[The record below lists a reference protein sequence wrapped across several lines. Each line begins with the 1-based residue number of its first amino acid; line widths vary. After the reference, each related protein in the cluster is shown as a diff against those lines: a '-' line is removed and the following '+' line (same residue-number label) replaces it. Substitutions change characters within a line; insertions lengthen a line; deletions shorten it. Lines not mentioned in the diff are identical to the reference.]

1 MLALILA
8 GSLLGVVADSTPGA
22 RLAALADLVWQH
34 QTERDGGA
42 RLRAGLPVLHLPDFS
57 EAGARADAAFWRK
70 VGTALTRLPGH
81 GLSDDEAVT
90 RDILAWQA
98 ARAAEA
104 DRFYWYPS
112 LVSPYAAP
120 MNELASVFGALPVA
134 SAEDRARYLALVG
147 EYGGVF
153 RALHSKLEGQVRR
166 HLVLTRP
173 DLDLAVP
180 FWKSYQVA
188 GRTMPVWVGAERLAG
203 VPQADREAFE
213 QSLAS
218 LLDGPVRSALDSLVG
233 YLSGAYYAA
242 APLGVGQAQYPFGKE
257 YYRYLVRLHTT
268 TAVTPEVVFRVGEGQ
283 VDSLLR
289 ELDRVRQQVGF
300 PGTVQ
305 EFKESLRKEPRYFV
319 STPEAVGARLDG
331 YAATMETKIDSLFG
345 WRPKA
350 PYGTERLALALEP
363 NMTYGYYDAPRPQRP
378 KGIYF
383 YNGSKLE
390 ERNLGMAEGLAYHE
404 LVPGHHFQIASV
416 WENQS
421 QSRYRRD
428 QLFTAYQEGW
438 GDYASMLGAD
448 AGLYRDPY
456 SRAGRLMMEMMLG
469 TRLVLDVGMNYYG
482 WTLEKARR
490 YMTDH
495 TLETE
500 RQIATETLRYSADIP
515 GQALAYR
522 MGSLAFR
529 RIREKARGAL
539 GGRWDVRKFHQLV
552 LLSGA
557 MPLDVLERRI
567 DRFVAAELAAPQ

>member
-1 MLALILA
+1 MLLLILA
-8 GSLLGVVADSTPGA
+8 GALVGVVVDSTPSA
-22 RLAALADLVWQH
+22 RLAALANLVWQH
-34 QTERDGGA
+34 QTERDGAA

-57 EAGARADAAFWRK
+57 EAGARTEAAFWRK
-70 VGTALTRLPGH
+70 AGAALTRLPGQ
-81 GLSDDEAVT
+81 GFSDDEAVS
-90 RDILAWQA
+90 RDMLAWQV
-98 ARAAEA
+98 ARAVEA

-120 MNELASVFGALPVA
+120 MNELHAVFGSLPVA
-134 SAEDRARYLALVG
+134 SAEDRARYLALAS

-153 RALHSKLEGQVRR
+153 RALRIKLEGQVRR
-166 HLVLTRP
+166 HLVLTKP
-173 DLDLAVP
+173 DLDLAIP
-180 FWKSYQVA
+180 FWKSFQVA
-188 GRTMPVWVGAERLAG
+188 GRASPVWVGAERLAA
-203 VPQADREAFE
+203 VSAADRAGFERSLEA
-213 QSLAS
+213 
-218 LLDGPVRSALDSLVG
+218 LLDGPVGTARDSLVG
-233 YLSGAYYAA
+233 YLSGPYYAA
-242 APLGVGQAQYPFGKE
+242 SPARVGQWQYPFGKD

-268 TAVTPEVVFRVGEGQ
+268 TTVAPEEVFRIGGRQ
-283 VDSLLR
+283 TDSLFT
-289 ELDRVRQQVGF
+289 ELDRVRQEIGF
-300 PGTVQ
+300 KGTLQ
-305 EFKESLRKEPRYFV
+305 EFKESLRTEPRYFV

-345 WRPKA
+345 ARPKA

-363 NMTYGYYDAPRPQRP
+363 NMTYGYYDPPRPQRP

-390 ERNLGMAEGLAYHE
+390 DRNLGMAEGLAYHE
-404 LVPGHHFQIASV
+404 LVPGHHFQIASE
-416 WENQS
+416 WENDS
-421 QSRYRRD
+421 LSRYRRN
-428 QLFTAYQEGW
+428 QAFTAYLEGW

-482 WTLEKARR
+482 WTLEKARQ
-490 YMTDH
+490 YMKGH

-529 RIREKARGAL
+529 RIREKAKRAL
-539 GGRWDVRKFHQLV
+539 GDRWDVRKFHRLV

-567 DRFVAAELAAPQ
+567 DRFVAAELAAR